1 MITDALRLLYQ
12 RPTPGEFEST
22 MIIDTRTVAS
32 K

>member
-12 RPTPGEFEST
+12 RPTLGEFAST
-22 MIIDTRTVAS
+22 MIIDTRTDAS